1 MNFMSLIVVKLEC
14 ILLTLSFQVS
24 KIHPFNLLPFR
35 KRVYALRPTCL
46 QRNGK
51 VSEKLEF
58 KCPQALNR
66 AERDATNIQASII
79 VYNI

>member
-1 MNFMSLIVVKLEC
+1 MSLIDVKLEC
-14 ILLTLSFQVS
+14 IILALSFQVN
-24 KIHPFNLLPFR
+24 KIHPFNLLLLL